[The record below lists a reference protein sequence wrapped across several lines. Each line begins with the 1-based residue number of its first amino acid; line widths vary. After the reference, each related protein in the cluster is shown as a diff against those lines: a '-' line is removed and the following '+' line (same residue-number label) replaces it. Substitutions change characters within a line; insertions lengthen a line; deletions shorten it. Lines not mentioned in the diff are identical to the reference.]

1 MNDWPGMTDWVE
13 RDLVGLTEE
22 VRSQIGL
29 PRPPTGDLGEFA
41 ARYAAAERAAWRYH
55 RAMSAVPPDSGRLT
69 ADSAPLRPLAADSPA
84 SPVLAAGWAAVLAEL
99 DRAARLCAHGA
110 WAPAWQRRGR
120 RHDPSRKLTRRQRLS
135 PRVRHLH
142 NAHRSLVALE
152 RAADGAVRVAVAAAL
167 ADAGSA
173 RSARGASEVDDAL
186 GALATAVDELV
197 AVTREIID

>member
-1 MNDWPGMTDWVE
+1 MTGPGMTNWVE
-13 RDLVGLTEE
+13 RDVLDLAEE

-29 PRPPTGDLGEFA
+29 PRPPTGQLGEFA

-55 RAMSAVPPDSGRLT
+55 RAMSAG
-69 ADSAPLRPLAADSPA
+69 PA

-110 WAPAWQRRGR
+110 WAPARQRRSR

-167 ADAGSA
+167 TDSGAAPSA
-173 RSARGASEVDDAL
+173 RAASEVDDAL
-186 GALATAVDELV
+186 GALATAVDEL
-197 AVTREIID
+197 AAITREIID